1 VVKDCNS
8 STFWISGIPDPDFS
22 QFQAVAGG
30 DVRKASWQACEHI
43 LRTIANMPPSGVSA
57 EILFIYDTATSLG
70 DQQNRLKL
78 YLRLYAADVSGLKSI
93 EHLVTGST
101 LSRFYELK
109 KIDKP
114 FFEPKGLEWNCL
126 IVRREDFIQPL
137 HNSFFNAKIP
147 DYYYTIASFEPN
159 EKNDDLM
166 LDRVLD
172 KITEPVVIRIRISPI
187 DISRQL
193 YAHTGYLARLA
204 SVNRSWD
211 DEYETESNFDAFDLS
226 DNELSDASAV
236 PHSLKPLSCK
246 DPLAD
251 DIFRQQK
258 KFHESLRKP
267 HLHFEISIAAKKESS
282 ARLVGSVLAE
292 SAFEEGLYKLV
303 IDNNSQNQSV
313 ASDSGEDTATKE
325 QGINLY
331 EDLRP
336 LTQLA
341 TVDELLGVFRLPVA
355 SFSSPFCIRKNTDPQ
370 YIDPKELIVLG
381 YDQHSLSSGGKPI
394 PRGIHVN
401 VLKKHGA
408 VLGLPGMG
416 KNTNNINMLIQLW
429 EKGIPFLVI
438 ESAKTEYRALKKFS
452 NHENP
457 AIRKLAKDLKV
468 FTVGNQTSP
477 LNFNPLRIP
486 DGIALEE
493 HIENILA
500 CFKAVLPV
508 SSGSLP
514 ALLGEALEVVYEQF
528 PNPDKP
534 PIMSDLV
541 TAVQQVLNSKGYS
554 PNTRSDMQTVIE
566 VRLGVLAQRLIGK
579 VFGCR
584 NGISIEDLIKKPT
597 IVELDRFCS
606 EQKCLLTLF
615 KLSAIREI
623 LKTLPAYNGPLR
635 FAILIEEAH
644 NIFGSS
650 KAIAS
655 EEVADPKTH
664 LADFL
669 SQMMVEL
676 RALGVAIIL
685 SDQHPSALDPGA
697 IRTPASKLAFLQ
709 VAKDDREELG
719 KCMLFD
725 EVEMQDIARLKP
737 GEAFLFTEGYY
748 KPRRI
753 QTINLHDQLDLSTI
767 SDQQLYQIISTED
780 WFIESEIQRIKDE
793 LDQFKDCMDILDG
806 KRKQI
811 NLESQRL
818 IGIRDKLKN
827 IKNKQARMDGCN
839 TIIEN
844 LRINK
849 KTLSLKYRTFIR
861 NVEKRVGH
869 LRNQQKIQNAALE
882 KFSKVLFTRLDNA
895 VKPSVKELLSFL
907 DSVIKECKQL
917 KVKEYENG

>member
-1 VVKDCNS
+1 MIKDCNS
-8 STFWISGIPDPDFS
+8 LTFWISGIPDPGFS
-22 QFQAVAGG
+22 HFQAVAGG

-57 EILFIYDTATSLG
+57 EILFIYDPPATLG

-78 YLRLYAADVSGLKSI
+78 YLILYAVDASSLKSI
-93 EHLVTGST
+93 EHLIMGST

-109 KIDKP
+109 KVDRP
-114 FFEPKGLEWNCL
+114 FFEPKGLEWNCS

-172 KITEPVVIRIRISPI
+172 KITEPVIIRIHISPI

-193 YAHTGYLARLA
+193 YAHTGYLAQLA

-211 DEYETESNFDAFDLS
+211 DEYETENNFDAFDLS
-226 DNELSDASAV
+226 DNERSDTPAV
-236 PHSLKPLSCK
+236 SHSLKPLSCK

-292 SAFEEGLYKLV
+292 SAFEEGLYKLI
-303 IDNNSQNQSV
+303 IDNNGQNQTV
-313 ASDSGEDTATKE
+313 APDAIAEK
-325 QGINLY
+325 QGIALY
-331 EDLRP
+331 NDLRP

-341 TVDELLGVFRLPVA
+341 TVDELLGVFRLPMA

-381 YDQHSLSSGGKPI
+381 YDQHGLFAGGKPI
-394 PRGIHVN
+394 PRGIHIS
-401 VLKKHGA
+401 VLRKHFSA
-408 VLGLPGMG
+408 LGLPGMG
-416 KNTNNINMLIQLW
+416 KTTSNMNILIQLW
-429 EKGIPFLVI
+429 EKDIPFLMI

-452 NHENP
+452 KHKNP
-457 AIRKLAKDLKV
+457 AIRQLAKDLRV

-477 LNFNPLRIP
+477 LSFNPLRVP
-486 DGIALEE
+486 EGITVEE
-493 HIENILA
+493 HIENLLA

-584 NGISIEDLIKKPT
+584 KGISIAELMENPC
-597 IVELDRFCS
+597 IVELDRLQG
-606 EQKCLLTLF
+606 EQKCLPTLF
-615 KLSAIREI
+615 ILSAIRET

-655 EEVADPKTH
+655 EEVADPKSQ

-753 QTINLHDQLDLSTI
+753 QTINLNDQLDLSTI
-767 SDQQLYQIISTED
+767 SYQQLYQIISTED

-793 LDQFKDCMDILDG
+793 LDQFKDCMDIFDG

-818 IGIRDKLKN
+818 IEIRDKLRN
-827 IKNKQARMDGCN
+827 IKNKQARMDGFN
-839 TIIEN
+839 TIIGN

-849 KTLSLKYRTFIR
+849 KTLSSNYRTFIR
-861 NVEKRVGH
+861 NVEKRFGH
-869 LRNQQKIQNAALE
+869 LRNQQKIQNAGLE

-895 VKPSVKELLSFL
+895 VKPSVKELLSFI